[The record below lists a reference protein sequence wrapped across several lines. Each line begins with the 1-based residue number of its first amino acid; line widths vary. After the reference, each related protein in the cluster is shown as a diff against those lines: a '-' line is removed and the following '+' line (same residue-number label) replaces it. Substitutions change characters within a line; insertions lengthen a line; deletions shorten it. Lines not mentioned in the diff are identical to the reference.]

1 MHRWYHAPHV
11 LRWFS
16 YRPHTYAEI
25 AAKYLPR
32 IRGEVPT
39 DPYLILYAEQPIGY
53 IQTYRISD
61 HPEYNQY
68 VQADEHTAGLDLFIG
83 EGEYLQRGLSGP
95 ILREFLRQIVF
106 RQDWAER
113 CVVGPE
119 PDNQVAIRAYEKAGF
134 HYWKTVQ
141 IPDEPQPEIL
151 MSIHRSEL
159 AMDAQWK

>member
-1 MHRWYHAPHV
+1 M

-16 YRPHTYAEI
+16 YRPYTYAEI

-32 IRGEVPT
+32 IHREVPT
-39 DPYLILYAEQPIGY
+39 DPYLILYTERPIGY

-61 HPEYNQY
+61 HPAYNQY

-83 EGEYLQRGLSGP
+83 EEEYIHRGLGSS
-95 ILREFLRQIVF
+95 ILREFLQQVVF
-106 RQDWAER
+106 AQDWAES

-119 PDNQVAIRAYEKAGF
+119 QDNRIAIRAYEKVGF
-134 HYWKTVQ
+134 RYWKMVQ

-151 MSIHRSEL
+151 LRIHRRDIT
-159 AMDAQWK
+159 MDAQNNVGD